1 MLPTRTSPRQ
11 AAGWILLH
19 TVATAIAALLLA
31 AHPALGWLYLFPIM
45 AATVDLIIR
54 NVRLLLRP
62 GAKQALSLF
71 KATNLYLA
79 LILLMVCVDALG

>member
-1 MLPTRTSPRQ
+1 
-11 AAGWILLH
+11 
-19 TVATAIAALLLA
+19 
-31 AHPALGWLYLFPIM
+31 M

-79 LILLMVCVDALG
+79 LILLMVCVDTLA